1 MSSRFTRGSLDKGRL
16 DTLIDAVYAIAL
28 TLLVLDLKIP
38 DYFKTNAQIEG
49 HLEKMLPKIG
59 VYVIAFATVAL
70 LWVCHHY
77 YSTLVTGTDFTHV
90 MLNLAPL
97 LLVSLV
103 PFTAA
108 AMGNY
113 PFSTWAVAIFTLN
126 AAAICFLYVLNWEH
140 VRRKLVPK
148 DVDPKLLNTLSVNA
162 WLSLVGELAATA
174 LAFVMPVLGIAVA
187 TLLVIG
193 GFAAIA
199 QLEKRIMIAVSESR
213 PRTI

>member
-38 DYFKTNAQIEG
+38 DTFKTNGEVVR
-49 HLEKMLPKIG
+49 HLDSMLPKIG
-59 VYVIAFATVAL
+59 VYVIAFSTVAL

-113 PFSTWAVAIFTLN
+113 PTSAWAVAIFTLN
-126 AAAICFLYVLNWEH
+126 AAVICFLYVLNWEH
-140 VRRKLVPK
+140 VRHKLVPA
-148 DVDPKLLNTLSVNA
+148 DVDPKLLNTLSLNA
-162 WLSLVGELAATA
+162 WLSLVGECVATG

-193 GFAAIA
+193 GFVAIA
-199 QLEKRIMIAVSESR
+199 QLEKRIMVAVSASK
-213 PRTI
+213 PHTI

>member
-1 MSSRFTRGSLDKGRL
+1 MSSKFTGGSLDKGRL

-38 DYFKTNAQIEG
+38 DTFKTNAEVAA
-49 HLEKMLPKIG
+49 HLDKMLPKIG
-59 VYVIAFATVAL
+59 VYAIAFSTVAL

-108 AMGNY
+108 AMGSY
-113 PFSTWAVAIFTLN
+113 PASAWAVAIFTLN

-140 VRRKLVPK
+140 VRRKLVPP
-148 DVDPKLLNTLSVNA
+148 DVDRRLLDLLSLNA
-162 WLSLVGELAATA
+162 WLSLVGECVATA

-187 TLLVIG
+187 TLLVLA
-193 GFAAIA
+193 GFVSMA
-199 QLEKRIMIAVSESR
+199 QMERRIMIAVSSAK
-213 PRTI
+213 PHTT

>member
-1 MSSRFTRGSLDKGRL
+1 MSSKFTRGSLDKGRL

-38 DYFKTNAQIEG
+38 DTFKTNGEVVA
-49 HLEKMLPKIG
+49 HLDSMLPKIG
-59 VYVIAFATVAL
+59 VYVIAFSTVAL

-113 PFSTWAVAIFTLN
+113 PASSWAVAIFTLN
-126 AAAICFLYVLNWEH
+126 AAAICFLYALNWEH
-140 VRRKLVPK
+140 VRRKLVPAEI
-148 DVDPKLLNTLSVNA
+148 DRRLLNILSLNA
-162 WLSLVGELAATA
+162 WLSLVGECVATA

-187 TLLVIG
+187 TLLVLG
-193 GFAAIA
+193 GFVSMA
-199 QLEKRIMIAVSESR
+199 QMEKRIMSAVNASK
-213 PRTI
+213 PHTI